1 MSVHH
6 HDHSSADHNH
16 PHSHH
21 SHAHRT
27 FTWALLLTL
36 GFSFVEAAT
45 GWWANSLALMSD
57 AGHMLTDSLSLLLAA
72 VAAWLARKPPSAR
85 HSYGLARAEV
95 LAALANSLLM
105 LAIVAFIV
113 FEALER
119 FQRPSH
125 VNGAAVMVVAFI
137 GLLINLGIGWLLAR
151 GEDSL
156 NRRAALIHVIGD
168 ALGSVAALV
177 AGLVIY
183 LTGWMPIDPIL
194 SIVVSLLILT
204 STLNLLRETLHVLM
218 EGVPSGVDLNR
229 VGVALAQLEGVRQVH
244 DLHIWTLASGQ
255 VALSAHLTIPHLR
268 EWPRILH
275 DARHLLE
282 DDFNIGHVTLQPE
295 AIEAQPLVRSAYA
308 PQQHEH
314 AHHGHAH

>member
-1 MSVHH
+1 MSAHH
-6 HDHSSADHNH
+6 HDHSNADHNH

-36 GFSFVEAAT
+36 SFSFVEAAT

-119 FQRPSH
+119 FQRPPH
-125 VNGAAVMVVAFI
+125 VNGEVVMGVAFI

-168 ALGSVAALV
+168 ALGSVAALA

-194 SIVVSLLILT
+194 SVVVSLLILT
-204 STLNLLRETLHVLM
+204 STINLLREALHVLM
-218 EGVPSGVDLNR
+218 EGVPRGLDLDQ
-229 VGVALAQLEGVRQVH
+229 VGVALAKIEGVREVH

-255 VALSAHLTIPHLR
+255 VALSAHLSIAHMG

-275 DARHLLE
+275 GARHLLQ
-282 DDFNIGHVTLQPE
+282 DDFAIGHVTLQPE
-295 AIEAQPLVRSAYA
+295 AVEPQPLKRGVYA
-308 PQQHEH
+308 PAQHGQ
-314 AHHGHAH
+314 HGHAR

>member
-1 MSVHH
+1 
-6 HDHSSADHNH
+6 
-16 PHSHH
+16 
-21 SHAHRT
+21 
-27 FTWALLLTL
+27 
-36 GFSFVEAAT
+36 
-45 GWWANSLALMSD
+45 
-57 AGHMLTDSLSLLLAA
+57 MLTDSLSLLLAA
-72 VAAWLARKPPSAR
+72 VAAWLARRPPSPR

-119 FQRPSH
+119 FQNPSR
-125 VNGAAVMVVAFI
+125 VNGGAVMVVAFI
-137 GLLINLGIGWLLAR
+137 GLLINIGIGWLLAH

-168 ALGSVAALV
+168 ALGSVAALT

-204 STLNLLRETLHVLM
+204 STVNLLKETLHVLM
-218 EGVPSGVDLNR
+218 EGVPRGMDLNR
-229 VGVALAQLEGVRQVH
+229 VGVALAKLEGVRQVH

-255 VALSAHLTIPHLR
+255 VALSAHLTIPHLG

-282 DDFNIGHVTLQPE
+282 DDFAIGHVTLQPE
-295 AIEAQPLVRSAYA
+295 VIEVQPLRRETY
-308 PQQHEH
+308 PPR
-314 AHHGHAH
+314 HGHAH